1 MAPIAAESIIKQVE
15 QIKAKKPKKRHLIN
29 PSKEKKAKGP
39 LINNFH
45 HTFNRF
51 CQLRDH
57 ALTIRLGWSTSK
69 FQVSLYYVF
78 ILDSTC
84 AALFEDFRKWAY
96 FLNFRKWFLRYF
108 TLCTLKKA
116 PSLERIS

>member
-1 MAPIAAESIIKQVE
+1 MAPTAAENIIKQVE
-15 QIKAKKPKKRHLIN
+15 QIKAKKPKKRHLKN

-84 AALFEDFRKWAY
+84 AALFEDFKMGLLFKFQEVVPEIFHFMY
-96 FLNFRKWFLRYF
+96 PQKS
-108 TLCTLKKA
+108 TLFGKD
-116 PSLERIS
+116 